1 MIARLFILL
10 AVVAM
15 FFSCGSNVFGYVS
28 AKECVREISYPFAVH
43 EERQAVFP
51 HLHYSVDMHTLDREN
66 SLVELSF
73 FFLKEQGDSLLW
85 VECVESVPV
94 ALIDTAGHKMWA
106 YHAL

>member
-15 FFSCGSNVFGYVS
+15 FFSCGSNTFGIGNADVR
-28 AKECVREISYPFAVH
+28 AREISYPFAVR